1 LTKSLSTIQNLKE
14 LKLDLTTIDKVEI
27 VLRNLPNLKIL
38 NGKAITPDL
47 FSEESNDSKSLNKE
61 IVKEKEEFEGNNNN
75 SNIKNRN
82 HLLEDDKII
91 IEKNELE
98 RDSYEQNEM
107 ELPDSNIESE
117 IHNYDVS
124 YILSN
129 FKYSIENNAT
139 IDIN

>member
-1 LTKSLSTIQNLKE
+1 M
-14 LKLDLTTIDKVEI
+14 DLTTIDKVEI

-47 FSEESNDSKSLNKE
+47 FSEESNDSKCLNKE
-61 IVKEKEEFEGNNNN
+61 IVKEKEEFEVNNNN

-82 HLLEDDKII
+82 HMLEDDKII

>member
-1 LTKSLSTIQNLKE
+1 M
-14 LKLDLTTIDKVEI
+14 
-27 VLRNLPNLKIL
+27 KIL

-47 FSEESNDSKSLNKE
+47 FSEDNNESNNLNKE
-61 IVKEKEEFEGNNNN
+61 NKKENEDFELNNNN
-75 SNIKNRN
+75 NIKNKN
-82 HLLEDDKII
+82 HNIIDNDKII

-124 YILSN
+124 YILSK
-129 FKYSIENNAT
+129 FKYLIENNAT

>member
-1 LTKSLSTIQNLKE
+1 MKT
-14 LKLDLTTIDKVEI
+14 
-27 VLRNLPNLKIL
+27 L

-61 IVKEKEEFEGNNNN
+61 IVKEKEEFEVNNNN

-82 HLLEDDKII
+82 HMLEDDKII

-98 RDSYEQNEM
+98 RDSYEQNEI

>member
-1 LTKSLSTIQNLKE
+1 M
-14 LKLDLTTIDKVEI
+14 DLTTIDKVEI

-61 IVKEKEEFEGNNNN
+61 IVKEKEEFEVNNNN

-82 HLLEDDKII
+82 HMLEDDKII

>member
-1 LTKSLSTIQNLKE
+1 M
-14 LKLDLTTIDKVEI
+14 DLTTIDKVEI

-124 YILSN
+124 YILSK
-129 FKYSIENNAT
+129 FKYLIENNAT
-139 IDIN
+139 IDFN

>member
-1 LTKSLSTIQNLKE
+1 M
-14 LKLDLTTIDKVEI
+14 
-27 VLRNLPNLKIL
+27 KIL

-47 FSEESNDSKSLNKE
+47 FSEDNNESNNLNKE
-61 IVKEKEEFEGNNNN
+61 IEKENEDSEVNNNN
-75 SNIKNRN
+75 NIKNKN
-82 HLLEDDKII
+82 HIIDNDKII

-98 RDSYEQNEM
+98 RDSYEQNEI

-124 YILSN
+124 YILSK
-129 FKYSIENNAT
+129 FKYLIENNAT

>member
-1 LTKSLSTIQNLKE
+1 M
-14 LKLDLTTIDKVEI
+14 DLTTIDKVEI

-47 FSEESNDSKSLNKE
+47 FSEESNDSKCLNKE
-61 IVKEKEEFEGNNNN
+61 IVKEKNEFEVNNKN

>member
-1 LTKSLSTIQNLKE
+1 M
-14 LKLDLTTIDKVEI
+14 
-27 VLRNLPNLKIL
+27 KIL

-47 FSEESNDSKSLNKE
+47 FSEDNNESNNLNKE
-61 IVKEKEEFEGNNNN
+61 NKKGKEEFEVNNNN

-82 HLLEDDKII
+82 HMLEDDKII

-124 YILSN
+124 YILSK
-129 FKYSIENNAT
+129 FKYLIENNAT